1 MAGQGPR
8 VGQPAD
14 TRLVLTSD
22 TGLAIQFYSMLK
34 CEIWTSPI
42 SLMGTQGSGSYLRS
56 GQDLDHQAS
65 NTKSLSFF
73 VIQLY
78 LFSILELKSSN
89 PLKLKCIGLT
99 LMELCVG

>member
-22 TGLAIQFYSMLK
+22 TGLAIQLYSMLK
-34 CEIWTSPI
+34 CEVWASPI
-42 SLMGTQGSGSYLRS
+42 SLMGTQGSEGILGLDRTWITGLLTPSHFFIFYFYL
-56 GQDLDHQAS
+56 
-65 NTKSLSFF
+65 F

-78 LFSILELKSSN
+78 LLSVLELKQQQQQTN
-89 PLKLKCIGLT
+89 L
-99 LMELCVG
+99 